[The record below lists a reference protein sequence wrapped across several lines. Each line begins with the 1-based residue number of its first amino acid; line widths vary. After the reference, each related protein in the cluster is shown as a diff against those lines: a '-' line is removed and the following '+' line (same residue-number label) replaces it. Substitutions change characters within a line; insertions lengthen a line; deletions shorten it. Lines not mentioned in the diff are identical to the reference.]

1 MDVKREVEQIK
12 EFMVSIRRHLHKN
25 PEPSWKEFETSKFIK
40 EELKK
45 LNIPYKEIAET
56 GIIATIGKG
65 GKKVAL
71 RADIDALEIEEL
83 NEREYKSQKRGLM
96 HACGH
101 DAHVAMLLGAAK
113 ILKKYESSLLGEV
126 RLIFQPAEELGD
138 GAKKIIEE
146 GGLEGVENIFGIH
159 VWSGLPTG
167 KVSIGDGEIMA
178 SADLFS
184 IKIRGKG
191 GHGSMP
197 HQGVDAA
204 VIASSIVTNLQTIVS
219 REINPLEPTVVSVG
233 KLISGSRYNIIAHEA
248 LIEGT
253 VRSFNDEIRKTIPE
267 RIERISKGIAK
278 AHRAEAE
285 LEYFW
290 GPPPLKNEENSV
302 LRAKKSAE
310 ALFGSGA
317 IQPLSKL
324 MAAEDFAYYLKEIPG
339 VFVFVGSGNKE
350 KGTDF
355 PHHHPKFD
363 IDEDA
368 LLIGSALHI
377 KYATDYF
384 SEQ

>member
-233 KLISGSRYNIIAHEA
+233 KLQAQ
-248 LIEGT
+248 
-253 VRSFNDEIRKTIPE
+253 DTI
-267 RIERISKGIAK
+267 
-278 AHRAEAE
+278 
-285 LEYFW
+285 
-290 GPPPLKNEENSV
+290 
-302 LRAKKSAE
+302 
-310 ALFGSGA
+310 
-317 IQPLSKL
+317 
-324 MAAEDFAYYLKEIPG
+324 
-339 VFVFVGSGNKE
+339 
-350 KGTDF
+350 
-355 PHHHPKFD
+355 
-363 IDEDA
+363 
-368 LLIGSALHI
+368 
-377 KYATDYF
+377 
-384 SEQ
+384 

>member
-113 ILKKYESSLLGEV
+113 VLKKYESSLLGEV